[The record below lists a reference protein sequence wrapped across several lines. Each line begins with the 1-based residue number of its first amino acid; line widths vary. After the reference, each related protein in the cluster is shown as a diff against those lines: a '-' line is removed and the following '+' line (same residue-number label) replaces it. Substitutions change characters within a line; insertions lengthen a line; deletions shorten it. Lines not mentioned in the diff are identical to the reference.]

1 MTDGPSSVG
10 GFEAATRAAEAVAGR
25 SPAPVGG
32 TGRAV
37 RTTCPYCGV
46 GCGVIATPDGR
57 GGLSVVGD
65 PEHPA
70 NRGRLCS
77 KGAALGE
84 TVGPHAEGAERLL
97 HPQVRGREADWDEA
111 LGLVAARFRE
121 AIAEHGPDAVAFY
134 VSGQMLTED
143 YYAANKLMKGFI
155 GSANIDT
162 NSRLCMASAV
172 AGHRAALGADTVPGT
187 YEDLEAADLVVL
199 VGSNLAWCHP
209 VLYQRLA
216 AAKAARP
223 AMRVVVVDP
232 RRTATAELADL
243 HLRVAPGG
251 DAALFNALLA
261 AIADRGA
268 LDARFVAEHVEG
280 LAEALAAARACDP
293 AAAGL
298 APDDLAA
305 FLDLWIRTPRVV
317 TLWSQGVNQSAS
329 GTDKVLA
336 ILNCHL
342 ATGRIGRPGA
352 GPFSVTGQPNAMGGR
367 EVGGLA
373 NQLACHLSLEDA
385 AHREAVGRFWG
396 APAIPARP
404 GLKAVDLFRAVGEGR
419 VRALWIMGTNPAVS
433 MPEADA
439 VRAAIAACPFTVV
452 SDVTA
457 GTDTAQL
464 AQVLLP
470 AAGWGEK
477 DGTVTNSERVIS
489 RQRAVLPPPG
499 SARPDWAVLAEVGRR
514 MGFGAAFAWHR
525 PAEVFREHAAL
536 SGLAASLGGDFDISG
551 LAALSDAGYDVMPP
565 VQWPVPPSGGRGGRL
580 FGDGRFP
587 TPTGRARM
595 RPVRARPPVEP
606 TTRDWPLRLLTG
618 RVRDHWH
625 TLTRTG
631 LSPRLSAHMAEP
643 FLEIHPADAEAAGL
657 APAELAL
664 VESPHGRAI
673 LRALV
678 TDRVAPGEV
687 FAPMHWSARHA
698 SSGRVDALVAA
709 HADPVSGQPELKAA
723 AVRVRRFPAA
733 WFGFAVSIR
742 EPRPETAYWAL
753 ARAEGGWRCE
763 LAHTEAPGDWVD
775 LVRALLGAPRRP
787 GRYRAR
793 PRPRARPRG
802 FPRGRPR
809 DGSAPR
815 RARARGGLARP
826 PRGDAGR
833 PRARRPGRSS
843 RRRATRPWPH
853 RLHLSRRGLQAPS
866 SGPSERRRPDGRGG
880 RGCCDGRR
888 HQLRLLPPRDRRA
901 AGPRGPAGGRGM
913 SGCAPRPASHRG
925 PMGPAPSKASLG
937 LARRALADHV
947 EASAAGSS
955 ALADAPS
962 VSGSRVAKEA
972 AGTRPNRPA
981 LAAGVPRAMPMPC
994 AGRPAAEAS
1003 NARCHAAAEVPARV
1017 CTAPDG
1023 HRASLSPGTGGR
1035 RRRTAA

>member
-1 MTDGPSSVG
+1 MTEEPPSAG
-10 GFEAATRAAEAVAGR
+10 GSPAPTGAAGR
-25 SPAPVGG
+25 SPAPAGG
-32 TGRAV
+32 TGRAI

-46 GCGVIATPDGR
+46 GCGVLATPDGR
-57 GGLSVVGD
+57 GGISVAGD

-84 TVGPHAEGAERLL
+84 TVGLEERLL
-97 HPQVRGREADWDEA
+97 HPRVGGRCAGWGEA
-111 LGLVAARFRE
+111 LGLVADRFRE
-121 AIAEHGPDAVAFY
+121 AIAAHGPDAVAFY

-143 YYAANKLMKGFI
+143 YYVANKLVKGFI

-209 VLYQRLA
+209 VLHQRLM

-223 AMRVVVVDP
+223 LMRVVVVDP

-261 AIADRGA
+261 AIADRDA

-280 LAEALAAARACDP
+280 FEEALAAARACDP

-298 APDDLAA
+298 APEDLAA
-305 FLDLWIRTPRVV
+305 FLGLWIQTPRVV
-317 TLWSQGVNQSAS
+317 TLWSQGVNQSAL

-419 VRALWIMGTNPAVS
+419 IRALWIMGTNPAVS

-457 GTDTAQL
+457 GTDTARL
-464 AQVLLP
+464 AHVLLP

-499 SARPDWAVLAEVGRR
+499 SARPDWAIMAEVGRR
-514 MGFGAAFAWHR
+514 MGFGAAFAWRR

-536 SGLAASLGGDFDISG
+536 SGLAASIGGDFDISG
-551 LAALSDAGYDVMPP
+551 LAALTDAGYDAMAP
-565 VQWPVPPSGGRGGRL
+565 VQWPVPTSGAPGGRL

-587 TPTGRARM
+587 TPSGRARM

-631 LSPRLSAHMAEP
+631 LSARLSAHIAEP

-657 APAELAL
+657 APADLAL
-664 VESPHGRAI
+664 VESPRGWAI

-698 SSGRVDALVAA
+698 PTGRVDALVAA

-733 WFGFAVSIR
+733 WFGFAVSVR
-742 EPRPETAYWAL
+742 EPRPGTAYWAL

-763 LAHTEAPGDWVD
+763 LADTEAPGNWVA
-775 LVRALLGAPRRP
+775 LARALLGAPHAQAATALDP
-787 GRYRAR
+787 AR
-793 PRPRARPRG
+793 
-802 FPRGRPR
+802 
-809 DGSAPR
+809 GSARVAFVEDGRVTGALLAAPGPVAAS
-815 RARARGGLARP
+815 RAHLAATLGGPALAAL
-826 PRGDAGR
+826 AGR
-833 PRARRPGRSS
+833 PGGERPDPGPTVCTCLDVGARTILRAVGSRGLESVEAVGAATGAGTNCGSCRPEIAALLA
-843 RRRATRPWPH
+843 RATRP
-853 RLHLSRRGLQAPS
+853 
-866 SGPSERRRPDGRGG
+866 
-880 RGCCDGRR
+880 
-888 HQLRLLPPRDRRA
+888 
-901 AGPRGPAGGRGM
+901 
-913 SGCAPRPASHRG
+913 
-925 PMGPAPSKASLG
+925 
-937 LARRALADHV
+937 V
-947 EASAAGSS
+947 
-955 ALADAPS
+955 
-962 VSGSRVAKEA
+962 
-972 AGTRPNRPA
+972 
-981 LAAGVPRAMPMPC
+981 
-994 AGRPAAEAS
+994 AAE
-1003 NARCHAAAEVPARV
+1003 
-1017 CTAPDG
+1017 
-1023 HRASLSPGTGGR
+1023 
-1035 RRRTAA
+1035 